1 MRRFLQPQ
9 KKTIRQT
16 NFEPDKAAIFHIVPG
31 VVAAFKEHKK
41 IKTQKHEVSA
51 VGKQTC
57 CICLCRWIHLLNFNQ
72 SETRLVL
79 ERDQKRDKA

>member
-1 MRRFLQPQ
+1 MWRFLQPQ

-57 CICLCRWIHLLNFNQ
+57 RICFCTWIHLLNFNQ
-72 SETRLVL
+72 SDETRLIL
-79 ERDQKRDKA
+79 ERHQKRD